1 MAFDSKE
8 KMDRG
13 TILIV
18 DDDDINLAILENIF
32 MPYYNV
38 ITAGNGLEGLEK
50 IMADPERLCAVPRAA
65 GEAAEG
71 KRGHWPGL

>member
-32 MPYYNV
+32 MP
-38 ITAGNGLEGLEK
+38 
-50 IMADPERLCAVPRAA
+50 
-65 GEAAEG
+65 
-71 KRGHWPGL
+71 